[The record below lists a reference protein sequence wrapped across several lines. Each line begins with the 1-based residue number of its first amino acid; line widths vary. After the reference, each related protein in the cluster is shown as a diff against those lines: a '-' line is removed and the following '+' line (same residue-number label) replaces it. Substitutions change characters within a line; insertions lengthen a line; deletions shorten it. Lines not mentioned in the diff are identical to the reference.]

1 MKTVRT
7 WCVRI
12 LMILFT
18 IIFLYP
24 LFWNL
29 MSAFKTN
36 TEYLTDPYALPAAL
50 NFDNFIAAWG
60 KANIAAYFGNSVLV
74 TVLSTVLLLLFV
86 IPISYALAR
95 YRFVGEQ
102 ADLNY
107 LYGMHFPAGNLYY
120 DSSVSGITG
129 NKRIEQS
136 SGTVPCLCSHAVS
149 VLYFYPPGLY
159 VRRAKGL

>member
-50 NFDNFIAAWG
+50 NFDNFCCSLG
-60 KANIAAYFGNSVLV
+60 KSKHCSLFWKFRTGNGTFNRAFAFYLLFLFLMRWQD
-74 TVLSTVLLLLFV
+74 TVLW
-86 IPISYALAR
+86 
-95 YRFVGEQ
+95 EQ
-102 ADLNY
+102 ADLNH

-149 VLYFYPPGLY
+149 VLYFYSPGLY
-159 VRRAKGL
+159 VRCAKGL

>member
-36 TEYLTDPYALPAAL
+36 TEYLTDPYPLPAAL
-50 NFDNFIAAWG
+50 NFDNFIGNGTFNRAFAFICYSYFLCAG
-60 KANIAAYFGNSVLV
+60 K
-74 TVLSTVLLLLFV
+74 
-86 IPISYALAR
+86 IPFCR
-95 YRFVGEQ
+95 EQ
-102 ADLNY
+102 ADLNH

-149 VLYFYPPGLY
+149 VLYFYSPGLY
-159 VRRAKGL
+159 VRCAKGL